1 MASYDVFDAFNDCID
16 RLNTGQSLDDCLRA
30 HPQHADRLLPLLE
43 TAILVQRAQ
52 PAVPPGAKMRV
63 RQQVMG
69 SAPRRAMRVRFARPG
84 LVLTAASVLVVGF
97 VVAMF
102 LLTSRGTG
110 PLLRTEPLPTGTHTP
125 TVTLTQS
132 PTATATPSTMASP
145 SASPTAT
152 RTGTA
157 TPTPSRTPTATSPPS
172 PTATPSPTPS
182 PRATCTL
189 TITPASVN
197 LRSGPGTG
205 YSIVGYGFAGD
216 VFTVTARHTSGLWFQ
231 IERDR
236 GQAWV
241 AASVATLAGDCTAL
255 PVLDTA
261 LRDGS
266 GGGAPI
272 TPVPGGATAPPGD
285 DDDHGGD
292 DPDDDDDDDSGRGG
306 DDDDDGDDD

>member
-16 RLNTGQSLDDCLRA
+16 RLNAGQSLDDCLRA

-52 PAVPPGAKMRV
+52 PAVPPGAKLRV

-69 SAPRRAMRVRFARPG
+69 AAPRRAMRVRFARPG
-84 LVLTAASVLVVGF
+84 LVLAAASVLVVGF
-97 VVAMF
+97 VVAM
-102 LLTSRGTG
+102 LLLISRGTG
-110 PLLRTEPLPTGTHTP
+110 PSLRTEPLPTGTHTP
-125 TVTLTQS
+125 TVTLTQP
-132 PTATATPSTMASP
+132 PTATATPSATPSP
-145 SASPTAT
+145 SVSPTAT
-152 RTGTA
+152 RTGTT
-157 TPTPSRTPTATSPPS
+157 TPTPSRTPTATSSPS
-172 PTATPSPTPS
+172 PTATSSPTPS

-216 VFTVTARHTSGLWFQ
+216 VFTVTARHTSELWLQ
-231 IERDR
+231 IRRDQ
-236 GQAWV
+236 GEAWV
-241 AASVATLAGDCTAL
+241 AASVATLAGDCTTL

-266 GGGAPI
+266 GGGAPV
-272 TPVPGGATAPPGD
+272 TPVPGGATAPPGGG
-285 DDDHGGD
+285 DDHGGD
-292 DPDDDDDDDSGRGG
+292 NPDDADNSGHGG
-306 DDDDDGDDD
+306 GDDDGDDD